1 MEELPLFDY
10 FTFQYGL
17 LCVGGKV
24 KFPLLHF
31 SYSVFWVNH
40 VRFSSKSSVKTLY
53 YLYISDPFW

>member
-10 FTFQYGL
+10 FTFDYITL
-17 LCVGGKV
+17 PYI